1 MNTLEK
7 IPLFFVDIE
16 TFINLYKKNENINLE
31 NLVITGE
38 LKIAICQIY
47 YPEKKLIPQP
57 YTLMATKRK
66 IIKWRQKIAQFIID
80 YMVLKYQMG
89 RSYGTIATFIQQI
102 FYFIDWIDNNELEL
116 NSNIQTAKVAFQ
128 QYTIFL
134 KSKIRDGSLAIRTA
148 HTKHISAF
156 KLLNS
161 IYEDK
166 ENIIAAGIQLIKKVR
181 SNIIGKSDLKDQQ
194 YHYNFYYKFFHQV
207 TNFLLENKPYPLKV
221 ILPSQDIWFL
231 PTRQIFYNDT
241 KKYPMAFNYIDGTI
255 REENEIKELFNLK
268 SLKKAEDYRNY
279 FLKILEDNNK
289 YYSDNRFKLAAMSLK
304 AFYILF
310 LTNTGMNDSTAAS
323 LELNSDF
330 GREKDRHRFKNIK
343 CRAGNKPVEFQ
354 IQSNFSKDFKKFLLL
369 REYLLNKNEFNY
381 LFFYGYDKNIYFNF
395 KQKMG
400 TFSSIIN
407 RYFKEN
413 IDTNLA
419 TINSKQLRV
428 NKTHQVI
435 KSDGIIAASQLAQS
449 SITTIIS
456 SYLGESQESADS
468 QFLEYFNTL
477 NKKIFEKSSTEK
489 EIAIGRCKKTNTPD
503 KNFAPI
509 IFQNNCDYNEG
520 CLFCKNFGLHIDKI
534 DLQKLYS
541 LKYVINE
548 CKYVAKDENH
558 FLSIYG
564 NVLKRII
571 SIEEEIINTSKLS
584 KKDLEE
590 YEKDVFENENL
601 HPYWEYKLNTLIN
614 MGVLK

>member
-1 MNTLEK
+1 MVTR
-7 IPLFFVDIE
+7 
-16 TFINLYKKNENINLE
+16 KK
-31 NLVITGE
+31 
-38 LKIAICQIY
+38 
-47 YPEKKLIPQP
+47 
-57 YTLMATKRK
+57 M
-66 IIKWRQKIAQFIID
+66 IKWRQKVAQFIID
-80 YMVLKYQMG
+80 DIVLKYQMG
-89 RSYGTIATFIQQI
+89 RSYGTIEVFIQQI
-102 FYFIDWIDNNELEL
+102 FYFIDWIDSNNLEL
-116 NSNIQTAKVAFQ
+116 NNNIQTAKIAFQ

-134 KSKIRDGSLAIRTA
+134 RSKIRNGSLAIRTA
-148 HTKHISAF
+148 HIKHIAVY

-166 ENIIAAGIQLIKKVR
+166 ENVIAAGIQLIKKVR
-181 SNIIGKSDLKDQQ
+181 SNTIGKSHLKDQQ
-194 YHYNFYYKFFHQV
+194 YHYNFYYNFFHQV
-207 TNFLLENKPYPLKV
+207 TNFLLENKPYPLKLH
-221 ILPSQDIWFL
+221 LPSNDIWFL
-231 PTRQIFYNDT
+231 PTRRTFFNDV
-241 KKYPMAFNYIDGTI
+241 KEYPMAFNYLDGTV
-255 REENEIKELFNLK
+255 REEVEIKELFNL
-268 SLKKAEDYRNY
+268 E
-279 FLKILEDNNK
+279 FLKEAIDRRNHFLQLLEENNK
-289 YYSDNRFKLAAMSLK
+289 YYSDYRFKLGSMALK

-323 LELNSDF
+323 LKWETNS
-330 GREKDRHRFKNIK
+330 EKKEQHNFKNIK
-343 CRAGNKPVEFQ
+343 YRAGNKPVEFQ
-354 IQSNFSKDFKKFLLL
+354 IKKKFSKNFTKFLLL

-381 LFFYGYDKNIYFNF
+381 LFFHGYDKNIRFNNT
-395 KQKMG
+395 QKLG

-413 IDTNLA
+413 IDTNLP

-449 SITTIIS
+449 SISTIIS

-489 EIAIGRCKKTNTPD
+489 EIAIGRCKKINTPD
-503 KNFAPI
+503 KKFTPI

-558 FLSIYG
+558 FISIYG

-571 SIEEEIINTSKLS
+571 SIEEEIINTSKLL

-601 HPYWEYKLNTLIN
+601 HP
-614 MGVLK
+614 

>member
-1 MNTLEK
+1 MNNLEK
-7 IPLFFVDIE
+7 LPIFFVNIE
-16 TFINLYKKNENINLE
+16 TVINMYQENENINLE

-38 LKIAICQIY
+38 YKMAICQIY
-47 YPEKKLIPQP
+47 YPEKKIIPQP
-57 YTLMATKRK
+57 YTLMINKEK

-80 YMVLKYQMG
+80 YIVSKYQIG
-89 RSYGTIATFIQQI
+89 RSYGTIGTFIQQI
-102 FYFIDWIDNNELEL
+102 FYFVNWIDSNNLEL
-116 NSNIQTAKVAFQ
+116 NNNIQTAKVAFHL
-128 QYTIFL
+128 YTTFL

-148 HTKHISAF
+148 HIKHISVF

-161 IYEDK
+161 IYDDK
-166 ENIIAAGIQLIKKVR
+166 ENVIAAGIQLIKKVR
-181 SNIIGKSDLKDQQ
+181 SNIIEKSDLKNQQ
-194 YHYNFYYKFFHQV
+194 YHYNFYYNFFNHV
-207 TNFLLENKPYPLKV
+207 TDFLLKNKPYPLKV
-221 ILPSQDIWFL
+221 LLPSKNIWFL
-231 PTRQIFYNDT
+231 PTRQIYYNDT

-255 REENEIKELFNLK
+255 REENEIKELFNLQ
-268 SLKKAEDYRNY
+268 SLKEAEDYRNY

-289 YYSDNRFKLAAMSLK
+289 YYSDNRFKLAAMALK

-330 GREKDRHRFKNIK
+330 KIEKDRHRFKNIK

-381 LFFYGYDKNIYFNF
+381 LFFHGYDKNVRFNNV
-395 KQKMG
+395 QKVG
-400 TFSSIIN
+400 NFSSIIN
-407 RYFKEN
+407 RYFKDN
-413 IDTNLA
+413 IDTNLP

-477 NKKIFEKSSTEK
+477 NKKIFEKSSIEK
-489 EIAIGRCKKTNTPD
+489 EIAIGQCKKINSPD
-503 KNFAPI
+503 KKFTPQ
-509 IFQNNCDYNEG
+509 IFENNCDYNEG
-520 CLFCKNFGLHIDKI
+520 CLFCRNFGLHLDKT

-548 CKYVAKDENH
+548 CKYIAKDENH
-558 FLSIYG
+558 FMSIYG
-564 NVLKRII
+564 NVLKRIN
-571 SIEEEIINTSKLS
+571 SIENEIINTNKLS
-584 KKDLEE
+584 KIELKK
-590 YEKDVFENENL
+590 YEDDVFYNENL
-601 HPYWEYKLNTLIN
+601 HPYWEHKLNTLIN
-614 MGVLK
+614 MGVLR